1 MNMFFT
7 KENRYTNAEID
18 QSLEEKGFS
27 VYNYISLEELLMTVQ
42 RDYLWILSV
51 INIPFWIATIV
62 LWVMSYAS
70 GSFWFLFLM
79 LFWVYFVI
87 FLVLLFKLIVR
98 SFHFLKISNVV
109 YTRKGIILWD
119 VLHQYGDSKSLD
131 KKLWEYEEMFDEYLA
146 KPSKLKQV
154 IIRKRQEVLWWTA
167 ETGKKVLDVMGR
179 YNIWDDAARL
189 AIPVMISYWIY
200 AILLYTFYYLGYF
213 FWIVM
218 FYAVYI
224 FLKAILLFKENT
236 EIKMKKKI
244 EDIDGGFVNMKKI
257 DKILSHKIAEFGDG
271 EISKIA
277 SFVEENFKNFYTE
290 IWLVLSQR
298 KSLLKVIEKSEFK
311 DFIDF
316 EMIEEYIK
324 NSFNK
329 PVKEM
334 ILLLSKTEKML
345 INWINEIKNIDGN
358 AIELDASLSKKEL
371 VLSHQLEVLQH
382 NKSMLEKNII
392 N

>member
-1 MNMFFT
+1 MFFT

-244 EDIDGGFVNMKKI
+244 EYIDEGFVNMKKI